1 MILLILLILIL
12 LMMILLMMILLILI
26 LVMMILLMRIATVDS
41 TVWKQLQ
48 GSKIHAH
55 CSDMVSV
62 VLLLAV
68 GMMLMLI
75 NTVVFG
81 DGCVNYS
88 F

>member
-1 MILLILLILIL
+1 
-12 LMMILLMMILLILI
+12 
-26 LVMMILLMRIATVDS
+26 MRIATVDS